1 MKISDNF
8 SLTKKMK
15 KKIIEKNDLIIAGH
29 NCDDENVFL
38 LFELILSSFHV
49 SRLFRNTC

>member
-1 MKISDNF
+1 MKIRER
-8 SLTKKMK
+8 KMK
-15 KKIIEKNDLIIAGH
+15 ERIFDKSYSIIARH